1 MKKWKG
7 LKEDSESF
15 FKGVPFVSL
24 YPPLMKE
31 YLTSAWLKIWFFRA
45 AMAASKRSFVLCFW
59 FSYQAFAMK
68 KFLKKRRKRDGVRRN
83 WLLGL
88 GKKERKIDNGEGENE
103 YARQQRDTMDTIF
116 IIRTCKNM
124 RPSNESLF

>member
-1 MKKWKG
+1 
-7 LKEDSESF
+7 
-15 FKGVPFVSL
+15 
-24 YPPLMKE
+24 
-31 YLTSAWLKIWFFRA
+31 
-45 AMAASKRSFVLCFW
+45 
-59 FSYQAFAMK
+59 MK